1 MFAEMMAGAG
11 ARIVRRYPPDGASY
25 WSQRFWDR
33 DTLERVPVFG
43 DQLQLV
49 KKDIAALMTSHA
61 QNVGTVL
68 EFGCGTGEFTAMAA
82 ELTPATEI
90 TALDISPQA
99 IEIAGKRVK
108 HPALKLKCG
117 DFWADHGLGEAD
129 MVMCVDAIHHLGNVR
144 QVLRRLK
151 SFMAPGA
158 ILVGNLWTIDHFH
171 EEQRHKHGSIRHFI
185 NCARFF
191 GGALML
197 RATGGRVRP
206 ASYRSHLLGTKEVE
220 PLLLQEF
227 GEVIEVTK
235 ARYFVS
241 FVVKA

>member
-1 MFAEMMAGAG
+1 MMAGAG
-11 ARIVRRYPPDGASY
+11 ARIVRRYPPDGAAY

-33 DTLERVPVFG
+33 DTLEQVPVFG

-49 KKDIAALMTSHA
+49 KKDIAALMTRHA
-61 QNVGTVL
+61 TDIGTVL

-82 ELTPATEI
+82 ELARPTEI

-99 IEIAGKRVK
+99 IEIATRRVD
-108 HPALKLKCG
+108 HPALKMVCG
-117 DFWADHGLGEAD
+117 DFWADHGLGQAD

-151 SFMAPGA
+151 SFLAPGA

-171 EEQRHKHGSIRHFI
+171 EEQRHKHGSFRHLV
-185 NCARFF
+185 NCAKFL

-197 RATGGRVRP
+197 RATNGRVRP
-206 ASYRSHLLGTKEVE
+206 ASYRSHLLRSREVE
-220 PLLLQEF
+220 PVLRQEF
-227 GEVIEVTK
+227 GEVLEVIP

>member
-11 ARIVRRYPPDGASY
+11 ARIVRRYPPDGSTY

-33 DTLERVPVFG
+33 ENLEKVPVFG

-49 KKDIAALMTSHA
+49 KKDIAALMKTHA
-61 QNVGTVL
+61 GDVGTVL

-82 ELTPATEI
+82 ELTPAKEI
-90 TALDISPQA
+90 TAVDISPQA
-99 IEIAGKRVK
+99 IEIAGKRVD
-108 HPALKLKCG
+108 HPSLKLVCG
-117 DFWADHGLGEAD
+117 DFWSDHGLAQAD

-151 SFMAPGA
+151 SYMAPGG

-171 EEQRHKHGSIRHFI
+171 EEQRHKHGSFRHLV
-185 NCARFF
+185 NCSRFLA
-191 GGALML
+191 GALML
-197 RATGGRVRP
+197 RATNGRVRP
-206 ASYRSHLLGTKEVE
+206 ASYRSHLLRSREVE

-227 GEVIEVTK
+227 GEVLEVVP

-241 FVVKA
+241 FVCKA